1 MASTWL
7 PPGNAELVEV
17 LGGRRGVDGSWRAR
31 CRGQDDSGRV
41 DQVLGYIHRLESM
54 VMLKMTPVA
63 LIMPLVAYIVWG
75 AWIC

>member
-1 MASTWL
+1 MALHGS

-17 LGGRRGVDGSWRAR
+17 LGGRRGVDGSWGAW
-31 CRGQDDSGRV
+31 CRVQDDPGRV
-41 DQVLGYIHRLESM
+41 DQVLGYIHRLEGM